1 MVKVFG
7 TSEILWRKK
16 MIEIVGL
23 TPRQKILADIIWS
36 IEEWDQVEI
45 FIASLSKKDRI
56 DCEGILELIKMS
68 VIEEF
73 SERVDCTEAKELIE
87 RIKWLIS
94 F

>member
-1 MVKVFG
+1 
-7 TSEILWRKK
+7 

-56 DCEGILELIKMS
+56 DCE
-68 VIEEF
+68 
-73 SERVDCTEAKELIE
+73 RVDCTEAKELIE
-87 RIKWLIS
+87 RIK
-94 F
+94 

>member
-1 MVKVFG
+1 MEPRKSFEG
-7 TSEILWRKK
+7 KK

-73 SERVDCTEAKELIE
+73 SERIDCAEAKELIE
-87 RIKWLIS
+87 RIK
-94 F
+94 

>member
-1 MVKVFG
+1 M
-7 TSEILWRKK
+7 EPRKSFEGNK

-87 RIKWLIS
+87 RIK
-94 F
+94 